1 MLGFKIMKHTFTFI
15 LVCAAVFATAQI
27 NQQPNAA
34 QLQLQLKKL
43 NFLGSVL
50 YVAAHPDDENTR
62 IITFMANGQLAETAY
77 LSMTRGDGGQNLIG
91 PEMGDLLGLIRT
103 QELLAARRIDGGTQF
118 FTRANDFGYSKSVEE
133 TMKIWSKEEVLSD
146 VVRVFRKFKP
156 DVIITRFPPD
166 ERAGHG
172 HHTASAVL
180 AQEAFDISA
189 KENRYPD
196 QVKEFGVWQPKRI
209 YTNTGRWWNTSIDEN
224 TPGITVVNVGG
235 YNALLGES
243 YPEIAARSRSQ
254 HKSQGFGSRGTR
266 GDELEFLEFVKGEA
280 STKDIFDG
288 VNTTWGRLK
297 GGEKVRVLIEKAIS
311 NFDPENPAGIVN
323 NLFEIRMAI
332 AALDASVWKERKLKD
347 VDALIQSCLG
357 LYMAVRADN
366 YWVSPG
372 SSINCTVEI
381 VNRSAADVVVQKVN
395 APDINFD
402 SAFNIPLQNNKA
414 LNFTIQRK
422 LNDKRKYSDPYWL
435 SNPHGLGMFAVP
447 DKSNI
452 GKPEN
457 DPALV
462 ATFYLKVQGK
472 DITVN
477 VPFEYSWT
485 DRVDG
490 EQTRPVEI
498 TPPVFVNLPESVII
512 FKDNNPKNVQV
523 TIKSAD
529 KNIKGHVKLSLPK
542 GWKSEPG
549 MQAFE
554 IANRGEE
561 RMVAFSVTPSD
572 GEITATMKAI
582 VEINGVQYSKSLHE
596 INYDHFPIQ
605 TLLPV
610 AEAKIVKMDIK
621 RSGEVI
627 GYIRGAGD
635 DIPLALRTMGY
646 QVWEMKDE
654 EVTLENLKRVDAVV
668 LGVRAINTNE
678 RLEFVMPDLFNYMKQ
693 GGTLVVQYNTT
704 TNIDKFTPYPL
715 ALSRDRVTEEEAEVR
730 ILKPDHVVMNFPNK
744 ITARDFDG
752 WVQERGLYYPNKWDE
767 AFEAILSMN
776 DTGEKPSDGSLLIA
790 KYGEGN
796 YVYTGLSFFRE
807 LPEGVPGAYK
817 LFSNIVSLSNKNN
830 PEPARV
836 TGQ

>member
-1 MLGFKIMKHTFTFI
+1 MRYTVVCLLVFVSI
-15 LVCAAVFATAQI
+15 LSSGQI

-34 QLQLQLKKL
+34 EIQLQLKKL

-62 IITFMANGQLAETAY
+62 IITYLANGRLAETAY

-91 PEMGDLLGLIRT
+91 PEMRDLLGLIRT

-133 TMKIWSKEEVLSD
+133 TMKIWNKEEVLSD

-180 AQEAFDISA
+180 AEKAFDISA
-189 KENRYPD
+189 KANQYPD

-224 TPGITVVNVGG
+224 TPGIIVVNVGG
-235 YNALLGES
+235 YSPLLGES
-243 YPEIAARSRSQ
+243 YSEIAARSRSQ

-288 VNTTWGRLK
+288 TNTTWSRVK
-297 GGEKVRVLIEKAIS
+297 GGEKVRVLVDHAIS
-311 NFDPENPAGIVN
+311 NFDPENPVGILDE
-323 NLFEIRMAI
+323 LFGIKKAVES
-332 AALDASVWKERKLKD
+332 LEESVWKNRKLKE
-347 VDALIQSCLG
+347 VDAVIQSCLG
-357 LYMAVRADN
+357 LYIAVRADK

-372 SSINCTVEI
+372 STINCSVEI
-381 VNRSAADVVVQKVN
+381 VNRSAADVILQKIN
-395 APDINFD
+395 APDIKLD
-402 SAFNIPLQNNKA
+402 STLSIPLPNNKPLA
-414 LNFTIQRK
+414 FSV
-422 LNDKRKYSDPYWL
+422 KRKVNATKNYSDPYWL
-435 SNPHGLGMFAVP
+435 SKPHGLGMFTVT

-452 GKPEN
+452 GKPET
-457 DPALV
+457 DAALM
-462 ATFYLKVQGK
+462 ATFYLKVQGN
-472 DITVN
+472 DISVS
-477 VPFEYSWT
+477 VPVKYSWT
-485 DRVDG
+485 DRVEG
-490 EQTRPVEI
+490 EQIRPVEI
-498 TPPVFVNLPESVII
+498 TPSVFVNLSESVII
-512 FKDNNPKNVQV
+512 FKDNSPKTVHV
-523 TIKSAD
+523 TIKAAD
-529 KNIKGHVKLSLPK
+529 QDLKGEVKIELPK
-542 GWKSEPG
+542 GWKSEPVAH
-549 MQAFE
+549 QFE
-554 IANRGEE
+554 IPTRGEE
-561 RMVAFSVTPSD
+561 RLVTFTIIPAG
-572 GEITATMKAI
+572 GEITSTMKA
-582 VEINGVQYSKSLHE
+582 VAQINGKQYNKSLRE
-596 INYDHFPIQ
+596 ISYDHFPIQ

-610 AEAKIVKMDIK
+610 AEAKIVKMDIA
-621 RSGEVI
+621 RGGELI
-627 GYIRGAGD
+627 GYVRGAGD
-635 DIPLALRTMGY
+635 DIPLALKTMGY

-668 LGVRAINTNE
+668 LGVRAVNTNE
-678 RLEFVMPDLFNYMKQ
+678 RLEFLMPDLFTYVKQ
-693 GGTLVVQYNTT
+693 GGTLVVQYNTST
-704 TNIDKFTPYPL
+704 AIDKFTPYPL
-715 ALSRDRVTEEEAEVR
+715 TLSRDRVTEEDAEVR
-730 ILKPDHVVMNFPNK
+730 ILKPNHPVLNFPNK
-744 ITARDFDG
+744 ITASDFDG
-752 WVQERGLYYPNKWDE
+752 WIQERGLYYPNKWDNQ
-767 AFEAILSMN
+767 FEAILSMN

-817 LFSNIVSLSNKNN
+817 LFSNIVSLSKKSN
-830 PEPARV
+830 PDPVKV